1 MQKVAKCP
9 DRFVLALEKHAIYL
23 EASRKQV
30 THLHSFM
37 GLDILTRIPIGV

>member
-9 DRFVLALEKHAIYL
+9 DRFVLALEKHATYL

-30 THLHSFM
+30 THSIALWGWIS
-37 GLDILTRIPIGV
+37 